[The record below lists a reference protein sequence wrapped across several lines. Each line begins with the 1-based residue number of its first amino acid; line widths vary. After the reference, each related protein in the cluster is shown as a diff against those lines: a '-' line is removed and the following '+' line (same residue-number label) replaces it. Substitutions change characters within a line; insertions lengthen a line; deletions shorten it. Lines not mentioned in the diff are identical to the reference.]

1 MVLESVFGFS
11 EPGGTFSTPN
21 RYLVMEI
28 ITCQHEWV
36 EQCQIRYRVEPPL
49 GYHFEDA
56 HYPEPECRNG
66 IETVSLWY
74 PDHIVQG
81 ALQTLNF
88 QHPCMHGYRVQKER
102 DILKEVYPEYLN
114 IFEKAYAFCQKF
126 ASVRGCSKAGKIG
139 GRVTKQR
146 GVGIFDSEI
155 RKQAMIKV
163 HQDIYV
169 GEKKTQA
176 NQKRA
181 KTLGKHK
188 LSEIARKTNLGRMVA
203 ITVTTCEGSKSFES
217 IRQASK
223 ELNIDRK
230 ILYKSLKTGEEI
242 KGILAI
248 YNKQQTQ

>member
-1 MVLESVFGFS
+1 
-11 EPGGTFSTPN
+11 
-21 RYLVMEI
+21 
-28 ITCQHEWV
+28 
-36 EQCQIRYRVEPPL
+36 
-49 GYHFEDA
+49 
-56 HYPEPECRNG
+56 
-66 IETVSLWY
+66 
-74 PDHIVQG
+74 
-81 ALQTLNF
+81 
-88 QHPCMHGYRVQKER
+88 MHGYRIHRER
-102 DILKEVYPEYLN
+102 KILQEVYPEYLD
-114 IFEKAYAFCQKF
+114 IFEEAYAFCQKF
-126 ASVRGCSKAGKIG
+126 AGVRGCSKAGKIG
-139 GRVTKQR
+139 GLVTKQR
-146 GVGIFDSEI
+146 GVGIFDPEI

-230 ILYKSLKTGEEI
+230 ILYKSLNTGEEI
-242 KGILAI
+242 KGILAV
-248 YNKQQTQ
+248 YDQT